1 MVKKQIAIMIA
12 IILISISI
20 FGCSKGSQTE
30 ILTELIGASTANLA
44 EVSSFD
50 FIENKANE
58 GYFLVSQFTLD
69 KEIMRSWLAEAYK
82 AQDCEV
88 FELLADKNFID
99 EEQSKLSKTARCY
112 RNALIIQSDLAKYN
126 EISLAV
132 KGEQV
137 LLYAAG
143 TAMLTEK

>member
-1 MVKKQIAIMIA
+1 MVKKQIVILIA
-12 IILISISI
+12 FALISINI

-30 ILTELIGASTANLA
+30 ILTGLIGASTANLA
-44 EVSSFD
+44 KISSFD
-50 FIENKANE
+50 FIDNKEHE
-58 GYFLVSQFTLD
+58 GYFLVSQFALD

-88 FELLADKNFID
+88 FELLAEKSFID
-99 EEQSKLSKTARCY
+99 AEQAKLSKTGRCY

-143 TAMLTEK
+143 ASTLTEK